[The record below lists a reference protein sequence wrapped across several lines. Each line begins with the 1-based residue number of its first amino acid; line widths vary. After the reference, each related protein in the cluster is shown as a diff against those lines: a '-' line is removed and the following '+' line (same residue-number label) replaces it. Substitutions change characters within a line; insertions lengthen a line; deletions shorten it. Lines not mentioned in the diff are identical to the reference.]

1 MDKQIDRQVNR
12 WMNIQ
17 DRQVNRWM
25 NRQIY
30 MVLEQLM
37 LYLPFL
43 YSTGTVN
50 ALATILIQAALRV
63 SMDKVARQIDEWMN
77 RKI

>member
-1 MDKQIDRQVNR
+1 
-12 WMNIQ
+12 
-17 DRQVNRWM
+17 
-25 NRQIY
+25 
-30 MVLEQLM
+30 M

-63 SMDKVARQIDEWMN
+63 SMDKVAR
-77 RKI
+77 